1 MINPF
6 KARWRGFPVIELW
19 AGGFAVVL
27 ALGVYL
33 LKTGAGDEGL
43 RIARTQR
50 EIVAEQR
57 KIRLL
62 QAEVAYLEQ
71 PERIGGLATA
81 NLGLQPLSGKQE
93 TAPENLEDVAHAG
106 GQAGGQA
113 G

>member
-33 LKTGAGDEGL
+33 LKTGAGDEGQ
-43 RIARTQR
+43 RIARTQH

-71 PERIGGLATA
+71 PERIGQLATA
-81 NLGLQPLSGKQE
+81 LGLQPLSGKQE
-93 TAPENLEDVAHAG
+93 TPPENLEDVAHAG
-106 GQAGGQA
+106 GHAGGQP

>member
-33 LKTGAGDEGL
+33 LKTGAGDEGQ
-43 RIARTQR
+43 RIARMQR
-50 EIVAEQR
+50 EIVAERR

-71 PERIGGLATA
+71 PERIERLASGA
-81 NLGLQPLSGKQE
+81 LGLQPLSGKQE
-93 TAPENLEDVAHAG
+93 TPPENLEDLAHAG
-106 GQAGGQA
+106 GQVGGQA
-113 G
+113 E